1 MSIRGLSLRNS
12 ATVVLFSFCLL
23 TPAARSAAA
32 PPDGGA
38 SDPYTAILA
47 EQAIAPDLPAI
58 VKYLG
63 SLPPS
68 DDNRRHIAQLVAQLG
83 HDDFGRRELATR
95 QLVALPVV
103 PVELLRAA
111 ADNVDEPTE
120 LRLRARSVIAQRAAG
135 NASSTVAV
143 ACFRTIA
150 RRKLT
155 GATAPILDVVPLYG
169 QEFVL
174 AAARDA
180 LKATS
185 RTQDIPLLRRA
196 VLAEGPTDV
205 RVAAAVALAA
215 VAGDAARAD
224 LLALAADDWDA
235 RVRLTAARA
244 LADRGDR
251 ACLPPLVDLL
261 WADEV
266 RVRGGAIAT
275 LRALTGRPSDYAAW
289 LDPAGQSAAVHAWE
303 SWLATD
309 NARTAPLKYPLRPG
323 EDELG
328 RTLMCLY
335 AQNQV
340 VELDATGRQVFAV
353 TVPNGCP
360 WACQGLP
367 NGGRLVA
374 LYSANTLV
382 EYRADGKERTRIPVA
397 GGPMSVQRLDN
408 GNTLVAANN
417 AQKVVE
423 IDGTGNVVWEITLDG
438 GPCDAVRLDNG
449 RTLVTLQN
457 ANAVVEID
465 SAGKEVWKVDG
476 LHTPRTATRLDNGN
490 TLICDLGS
498 GKVIEVDA
506 AGAQTWSQSGFNS
519 PFSAQRLSTGST
531 LISDTTGVKEI
542 DREGRVLNETK
553 RTSLG
558 RVWRY

>member
-180 LKATS
+180 LKTTS

-275 LRALTGRPSDYAAW
+275 LRASPAGRPTTPLGSTP
-289 LDPAGQSAAVHAWE
+289 PASPPPSTPGKVGSPPITPAPRPSSTPSAPAKTSSAAPSCA
-303 SWLATD
+303 S
-309 NARTAPLKYPLRPG
+309 
-323 EDELG
+323 
-328 RTLMCLY
+328 
-335 AQNQV
+335 
-340 VELDATGRQVFAV
+340 
-353 TVPNGCP
+353 
-360 WACQGLP
+360 
-367 NGGRLVA
+367 
-374 LYSANTLV
+374 
-382 EYRADGKERTRIPVA
+382 
-397 GGPMSVQRLDN
+397 
-408 GNTLVAANN
+408 
-417 AQKVVE
+417 
-423 IDGTGNVVWEITLDG
+423 
-438 GPCDAVRLDNG
+438 
-449 RTLVTLQN
+449 
-457 ANAVVEID
+457 
-465 SAGKEVWKVDG
+465 
-476 LHTPRTATRLDNGN
+476 TPRTRSSSSTPPAGRSSPSPSPTAAPGPARACPMAAASSPSTPPTRSSSTAPTARNARA
-490 TLICDLGS
+490 S
-498 GKVIEVDA
+498 PSP
-506 AGAQTWSQSGFNS
+506 AG
-519 PFSAQRLSTGST
+519 P
-531 LISDTTGVKEI
+531 
-542 DREGRVLNETK
+542 
-553 RTSLG
+553 
-558 RVWRY
+558 